1 MKIMKTLKLFGLLV
15 ITATLLA
22 SCKKED
28 EGTPTQITK
37 TYEYSQILRGSKDI
51 NGTITDFPILTLAN
65 VIGEDAAKN
74 FKSAEMQIAS
84 CYIEIDGLDQITAPD
99 GVATLKNFTVQVGS
113 HPAILLGDCKVQ
125 PQAQNEFG
133 SDVAQSTTKFIS
145 IVTNVFTDLTSGSKS
160 AQVKVSFTPNVDIS
174 ASSNLR
180 IKIVIGGTYHYV
192 VFD

>member
-1 MKIMKTLKLFGLLV
+1 MKTLKFFGLLL
-15 ITATLLA
+15 IATTILS
-22 SCKKED
+22 SCKEDED
-28 EGTPTQITK
+28 EGTPAQITK

-51 NGTITDFPILTLAN
+51 NGTITDFPVLTLAN

-99 GVATLKNFTVQVGS
+99 GVATLKNFTVQIGS
-113 HPAILLGDCKVQ
+113 HPAIVLGDCKVQ
-125 PQAQNEFG
+125 PQSQNEFG
-133 SDVAQSTTKFIS
+133 SDVSQSTAKFIN
-145 IVTNVFTDLTSGSKS
+145 IVTNIFTDLTSGSKS
-160 AQVKVSFTPNVDIS
+160 AQVKVSFTPNIDIS

-192 VFD
+192 VFE

>member
-1 MKIMKTLKLFGLLV
+1 MKTLKLIGVLL
-15 ITATLLA
+15 IAATILS
-22 SCKKED
+22 SCKKDD
-28 EGTPTQITK
+28 EGTPSQITK

-65 VIGEDAAKN
+65 VIGEDAARN
-74 FKSAEMQIAS
+74 FKSAEMQMAS
-84 CYIEIDGLDQITAPD
+84 CYIEIDGLDQIAAPD

-113 HPAILLGDCKVQ
+113 HPAIVLGDCKVQ
-125 PQAQNEFG
+125 PQSQNEFG
-133 SDVAQSTTKFIS
+133 SDVSQSTAKFIN
-145 IVTNVFTDLTSGSKS
+145 IVTNIFTDLTSGSKS

-174 ASSNLR
+174 ASNNLR